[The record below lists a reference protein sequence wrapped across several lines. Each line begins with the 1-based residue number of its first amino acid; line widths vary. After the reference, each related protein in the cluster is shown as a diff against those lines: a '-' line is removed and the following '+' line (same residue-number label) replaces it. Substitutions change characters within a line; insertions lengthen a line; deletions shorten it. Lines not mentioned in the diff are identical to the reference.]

1 MNVSAQVLLWGKRI
15 GIVSQR
21 DGVPYAEFT
30 YDPEFIGIGIEP
42 SPLMMGVG
50 TGVYYFD
57 NLSERSFHGLPGM
70 LADSLPDKF
79 GNAVIAAWLQAH
91 GRRAESLS
99 PIERLC
105 YTGTRGMG
113 ALEYIPALLD
123 EDDEAQ
129 VVQVDDLA
137 ALAND
142 VLKARTD
149 ARAELHPDTTKYAP
163 ILKVG
168 SSAGGARAKALIG
181 WNEVTGEVRSGQVR
195 LPEGFGYWLI
205 KFDGL
210 DGNGDKEG
218 DDAKGYGRIEYAYY
232 LMAKAAGIEMTECR
246 LWQKRHFM
254 TRRFDRLANGG
265 KLHVQTLGAL
275 AHFDFNDPTAYSYEQ
290 AFRITKQV
298 VNDARA
304 LSQQFRRMVF
314 NVLAWNCDD
323 HVKNISYTMDRTGEW
338 RLAPAYDECYAYNPD
353 GAWTSRHQMSVH
365 GKRIGITEDD
375 MVAAAAIADISA
387 SKARKVIGEVR
398 EAVARWWSFAD
409 EAGVKS
415 AHADAIAARLEI
427 PDVGSRVRFAP
438 R

>member
-1 MNVSAQVLLWGKRI
+1 MNLSAQVLLWGRRI
-15 GIVSQR
+15 GVVSQR
-21 DGVPYAEFT
+21 DGMPFAEFA
-30 YDPEFIGIGIEP
+30 YDPGFIGVGIEP

-50 TGVYYFD
+50 RGVYSFA

-79 GNAVIAAWLQAH
+79 GNAVIAAWLQAQ
-91 GRRAESLS
+91 GRRPESLS

-113 ALEYIPALLD
+113 ALEYVPALLD

-129 VVQVDDLA
+129 VVQVDALA
-137 ALAND
+137 ALADD
-142 VLKARTD
+142 VLKTRRD

-168 SSAGGARAKALIG
+168 SSAGGARAKAIIG
-181 WNEVTGEVRSGQVR
+181 WNEATGEVRSGQVR
-195 LPEGFGYWLI
+195 LPKGFGYWLI

-218 DDAKGYGRIEYAYY
+218 DDVHGYGRIEYAYH
-232 LMAKAAGIEMTECR
+232 LMARAAGIEMTECR
-246 LWQKRHFM
+246 LWQKCHFM
-254 TRRFDRLANGG
+254 TRRFDRLPDGG

-275 AHFDFNDPTAYSYEQ
+275 AHFDFNDPTAHSYDQ
-290 AFRITKQV
+290 ALRITRQV

-304 LSQQFRRMVF
+304 LSQLFRRMVF

-323 HVKNISYTMDRTGEW
+323 HVKNISYTMDRAGEW

-365 GKRIGITEDD
+365 GKRIGITDDD

-387 SKARKVIGEVR
+387 SKARAIIGEVR
-398 EAVARWWSFAD
+398 EAVARWRSFAD
-409 EAGVKS
+409 EAEVKP
-415 AHADAIAARLEI
+415 AHTDAIAARL
-427 PDVGSRVRFAP
+427 GL
-438 R
+438 

>member
-79 GNAVIAAWLQAH
+79 GNAVIAVWLQAH

-129 VVQVDDLA
+129 AVQVDDLA

-195 LPEGFGYWLI
+195 LPEGFEYWLI

-338 RLAPAYDECYAYNPD
+338 RLAPAYDGCYAYNPD

-398 EAVARWWSFAD
+398 EAVARWRSFAD

-427 PDVGSRVRFAP
+427 PDAGSRVRFTP
-438 R
+438 H